1 MAASRSSLSP
11 PPPYSVRSIKFQ
23 KTPDAP
29 ESAEA
34 AIFSF
39 LRFRARQPSET
50 QSDQPFPLWLVF
62 PLIFVGLY
70 LSHFALLR
78 LPYYWDEAG
87 YYIPAAYDFFRTGTL
102 IPYSTLSNA
111 HPPLPSLYLAFWWKL
126 SGFNP
131 LTTRLAELIVASSAM
146 LAVYRL
152 AQRVTGQT
160 SIAAATTLL
169 TALYPVWFAQS
180 TLANADLFA
189 AALTLWGLAFFVP
202 GDRTSR
208 ILPAALCFALA
219 ALSKETAVCTP
230 VALAGCEAWRA
241 LRDRSSRRP
250 AFRNIAWLA
259 ASILPVCAWFYYHW
273 RRTGYVFGN
282 PDYLRYNAEANL
294 SPLRIALA
302 LFHRALHLT
311 AHMNL
316 FVPVLCACSALLLAP
331 RPLPDGG
338 ISPLPDG
345 GTRPLPDGEISPLPD
360 GATRPPLP
368 RQFVTPLIWVFV
380 ANTLLF
386 SVLGGAL
393 LTRYLLPLYPLVLLV
408 CVAAFWRRVP
418 AWGGLVA
425 LAAFAFCLG
434 LFVNPPYR
442 FAPDDNLSYTDSIW
456 LHQQAIHQAVTRY
469 RDETILTAWP
479 VSDELTKPE
488 LGYMRRPVSVVT
500 ITNFSLPQIQRAAT
514 LSGYTV
520 GIIFSTKYDP
530 PHLPFSLGPRNEQL
544 DRRYFDFHRDLP
556 PEAIASMLG
565 GKVVWRA
572 ERKGQWAAVLHFDR
586 PQEAL
591 LR

>member
-1 MAASRSSLSP
+1 ML
-11 PPPYSVRSIKFQ
+11 
-23 KTPDAP
+23 
-29 ESAEA
+29 
-34 AIFSF
+34 
-39 LRFRARQPSET
+39 
-50 QSDQPFPLWLVF
+50 
-62 PLIFVGLY
+62 
-70 LSHFALLR
+70 
-78 LPYYWDEAG
+78 
-87 YYIPAAYDFFRTGTL
+87 
-102 IPYSTLSNA
+102 
-111 HPPLPSLYLAFWWKL
+111 
-126 SGFNP
+126 
-131 LTTRLAELIVASSAM
+131 VASSAL

-202 GDRTSR
+202 GGRTSR

-219 ALSKETAVCTP
+219 ALSKETSICTP

-241 LRDRSSRRP
+241 LQDRSSRRP
-250 AFRNIAWLA
+250 TLRNIAWLA
-259 ASILPVCAWFYYHW
+259 ASVLPLCGWFYYHW

-282 PDYLRYNAEANL
+282 PEYLRYNAEANL
-294 SPLRIALA
+294 SPLRIGLA

-331 RPLPDGG
+331 RPLPDG
-338 ISPLPDG
+338 
-345 GTRPLPDGEISPLPD
+345 
-360 GATRPPLP
+360 ATRPPLP
-368 RQFVTPLIWVFV
+368 RQFVAPLVWVFV

-456 LHQQAIHQAVTRY
+456 LQQQAIHQSVHKY
-469 RDETILTAWP
+469 PDETILTAWP

-500 ITNFSLPQIQRAAT
+500 IDNFSLPQIQRAAM

-565 GKVVWRA
+565 GKVVWHA

-586 PQEAL
+586 PQEAR

>member
-1 MAASRSSLSP
+1 
-11 PPPYSVRSIKFQ
+11 
-23 KTPDAP
+23 
-29 ESAEA
+29 
-34 AIFSF
+34 
-39 LRFRARQPSET
+39 
-50 QSDQPFPLWLVF
+50 LWLVF
-62 PLIFVGLY
+62 PLIFVALY
-70 LSHFALLR
+70 LSHFALLH

-87 YYIPAAYDFFRTGTL
+87 YYIPVAYDLFRTGAL

-111 HPPLPSLYLAFWWKL
+111 HPPLPSIYLALWWKL

-131 LTTRLAELIVASSAM
+131 LTTRLAELIVASAAL

-152 AQRVTGQT
+152 AQRITGQI

-189 AALTLWGLAFFVP
+189 AALTLWGLAFYLP
-202 GDRTSR
+202 GGRNGR

-230 VALAGCEAWRA
+230 MALAGYEAWRA
-241 LRDRSSRRP
+241 LRDRSARP
-250 AFRNIAWLA
+250 SALRNIAWLA
-259 ASILPVCAWFYYHW
+259 ASVLPLCGWFYYHW

-282 PDYLRYNAEANL
+282 PAFLRYNAEATL
-294 SPLRIALA
+294 SPLRIVLA

-316 FVPVLCACSALLLAP
+316 FVPVLCACSALLLVP
-331 RPLPDGG
+331 RKLPDG
-338 ISPLPDG
+338 S
-345 GTRPLPDGEISPLPD
+345 TRPALRREFVAPL
-360 GATRPPLP
+360 
-368 RQFVTPLIWVFV
+368 VWVFA
-380 ANTLLF
+380 ANALIF

-408 CVAAFWRRVP
+408 CVATFWRRVP

-425 LAAFAFCLG
+425 LPAFAFCLG

-456 LHQQAIHQAVTRY
+456 LQQQAIHQAVTRY
-469 RDETILTAWP
+469 PQETILTAWP

-500 ITNFSLPQIQRAAT
+500 IDNFSLPQIQRAAT

-520 GIIFSTKYDP
+520 GLIFSTKYDP
-530 PHLPFSLGPRNEQL
+530 PYLPLSLGQRNEKL

-565 GKVVWRA
+565 GKVVWHA

-586 PQEAL
+586 PQEAR

>member
-1 MAASRSSLSP
+1 M
-11 PPPYSVRSIKFQ
+11 
-23 KTPDAP
+23 
-29 ESAEA
+29 
-34 AIFSF
+34 
-39 LRFRARQPSET
+39 
-50 QSDQPFPLWLVF
+50 WLVF
-62 PLIFVGLY
+62 PLIFVALY

-87 YYIPAAYDFFRTGTL
+87 YYIPAAYDLFRSGAL

-111 HPPLPSLYLAFWWKL
+111 HPPLPSIYLAFWWKL

-131 LTTRLAELIVASSAM
+131 LTTRLAELIVASFA
-146 LAVYRL
+146 LLGVYRL
-152 AQRVTGQT
+152 AQRVTHQT

-180 TLANADLFA
+180 TLAHADLFA

-202 GDRTSR
+202 GGRASR
-208 ILPAALCFALA
+208 ILPAALCFAFA
-219 ALSKETAVCTP
+219 ALSKETAICTP
-230 VALAGCEAWRA
+230 LALAGCEAWRA
-241 LRDRSSRRP
+241 LRERSSR
-250 AFRNIAWLA
+250 AAALRNIAWLV
-259 ASILPVCAWFYYHW
+259 ASMLPLCGWFYYHW

-282 PDYLRYNAEANL
+282 PEYLRYNAETTL
-294 SPLRIALA
+294 SPLRIVLA

-316 FVPVLCACSALLLAP
+316 FVPVLCACSALLLVP
-331 RPLPDGG
+331 RPLTEG
-338 ISPLPDG
+338 S
-345 GTRPLPDGEISPLPD
+345 
-360 GATRPPLP
+360 TRPPLP
-368 RQFVTPLIWVFV
+368 REFVTPLLWVFA

-418 AWGGLVA
+418 LWGGLVA

-442 FAPDDNLSYTDSIW
+442 FAPEDNLSYADSIW
-456 LHQQAIHQAVTRY
+456 LQQQAIHQAVTHY
-469 RDETILTAWP
+469 PQETILTAWP

-500 ITNFSLPQIQRAAT
+500 IDNFSLPQIQRAAT

-565 GKVVWRA
+565 GKVVWHA

-586 PQEAL
+586 PQEARL
-591 LR
+591 W

>member
-1 MAASRSSLSP
+1 
-11 PPPYSVRSIKFQ
+11 
-23 KTPDAP
+23 
-29 ESAEA
+29 
-34 AIFSF
+34 
-39 LRFRARQPSET
+39 
-50 QSDQPFPLWLVF
+50 
-62 PLIFVGLY
+62 
-70 LSHFALLR
+70 
-78 LPYYWDEAG
+78 
-87 YYIPAAYDFFRTGTL
+87 
-102 IPYSTLSNA
+102 
-111 HPPLPSLYLAFWWKL
+111 
-126 SGFNP
+126 
-131 LTTRLAELIVASSAM
+131 LIVAAAAL

-152 AQRVTGQT
+152 ARRVTGQI

-180 TLANADLFA
+180 TLAHADLFA
-189 AALTLWGLAFFVP
+189 AALTLWGLSFYLP
-202 GDRTSR
+202 GGKTSS

-219 ALSKETAVCTP
+219 ALSKETSICTP
-230 VALAGCEAWRA
+230 LALAGCEAWRA
-241 LRDRSSRRP
+241 LRERSSRAP
-250 AFRNIAWLA
+250 ALRNITWLM
-259 ASILPVCAWFYYHW
+259 ASLLPLCSWYFYHW
-273 RRTGYVFGN
+273 HKTGYVFGN
-282 PDYLRYNAEANL
+282 PQYLRYNAGATL

-302 LFHRALHLT
+302 LFHRMLHLT

-316 FVPVLCACSALLLAP
+316 FVPVLCACASLLLVP
-331 RPLPDGG
+331 R
-338 ISPLPDG
+338 
-345 GTRPLPDGEISPLPD
+345 PLPD
-360 GATRPPLP
+360 GATRPGLSREFVVPLA
-368 RQFVTPLIWVFV
+368 WVLV
-380 ANTLLF
+380 ANTLFF

-442 FAPDDNLSYTDSIW
+442 FAPEDNLSYGDSIR
-456 LHQQAIHQAVTRY
+456 LEQQAIHQAVTRY
-469 RDETILTAWP
+469 PQQTILTAWP

-500 ITNFSLPQIQRAAT
+500 IDNFSLPQIQRAAT
-514 LSGYTV
+514 LSDYTV

-530 PHLPFSLGPRNEQL
+530 LHLPFSLGPRNEKL

-565 GKVVWRA
+565 GKVVWHA

-586 PQEAL
+586 PEEAR

>member
-1 MAASRSSLSP
+1 M
-11 PPPYSVRSIKFQ
+11 
-23 KTPDAP
+23 
-29 ESAEA
+29 
-34 AIFSF
+34 
-39 LRFRARQPSET
+39 
-50 QSDQPFPLWLVF
+50 WLVF
-62 PLIFVGLY
+62 PLIFVALY
-70 LSHFALLR
+70 LSHFALLH

-87 YYIPAAYDFFRTGTL
+87 YYIPVAYDLFRTGAL

-111 HPPLPSLYLAFWWKL
+111 HPPLPSIYLALWWKL

-131 LTTRLAELIVASSAM
+131 LTTRLAELIVASAAL

-152 AQRVTGQT
+152 AQRITGQI

-189 AALTLWGLAFFVP
+189 AALTLWGLAFYLP
-202 GDRTSR
+202 GGRDGR

-230 VALAGCEAWRA
+230 MALAGYEAWRA
-241 LRDRSSRRP
+241 LRDRSARP
-250 AFRNIAWLA
+250 SALRNIAWLA
-259 ASILPVCAWFYYHW
+259 ASVLPLCGWFYYHW

-282 PDYLRYNAEANL
+282 PAFLRYNAEATL
-294 SPLRIALA
+294 SPLRIVLA

-316 FVPVLCACSALLLAP
+316 FVPVLCACSALLLVP
-331 RPLPDGG
+331 RKLPDG
-338 ISPLPDG
+338 S
-345 GTRPLPDGEISPLPD
+345 TRPALRREFVAPL
-360 GATRPPLP
+360 
-368 RQFVTPLIWVFV
+368 VWVFA
-380 ANTLLF
+380 ANVLIF
-386 SVLGGAL
+386 SALGGAL

-408 CVAAFWRRVP
+408 CVATFWRRVP

-456 LHQQAIHQAVTRY
+456 LQQQAIHQAVTRY
-469 RDETILTAWP
+469 PQETILTAWP
-479 VSDELTKPE
+479 VSDELTRPE

-500 ITNFSLPQIQRAAT
+500 IDNFSLPQIQRAAT

-520 GIIFSTKYDP
+520 GLIFSTKYDP
-530 PHLPFSLGPRNEQL
+530 PHLPLSLGQRNEKL

-565 GKVVWRA
+565 GKVVWHA
-572 ERKGQWAAVLHFDR
+572 ERKGQWAAVIHFDR
-586 PQEAL
+586 PQEARL
-591 LR
+591 H